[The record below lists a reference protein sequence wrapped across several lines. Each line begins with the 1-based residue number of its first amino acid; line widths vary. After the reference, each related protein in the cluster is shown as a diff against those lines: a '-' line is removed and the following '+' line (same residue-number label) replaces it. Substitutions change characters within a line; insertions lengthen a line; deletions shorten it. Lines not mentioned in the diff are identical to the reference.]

1 MPSLPPLPFED
12 ASIILPADLALML
25 GVSLSTLERWR
36 CQGGGPAFLKI
47 GRRRIGYRAGAV
59 KRWLDQQ
66 ERANTAA

>member
-1 MPSLPPLPFED
+1 MASLPPLPLDD
-12 ASIILPADLALML
+12 ASIILPTDLAHML

-47 GRRRIGYRAGAV
+47 GRRRVGYRTGAV
-59 KRWLDQQ
+59 RRWLAQQ